1 MINCS
6 EGFRQTTSLD
16 PRSDPIFH
24 IGPDKK
30 FIYERISY
38 MTDCPLNMYFQYMSN

>member
-6 EGFRQTTSLD
+6 EGFRQTPSLD
-16 PRSDPIFH
+16 PRSGPIFH

-30 FIYERISY
+30 HSFSLL
-38 MTDCPLNMYFQYMSN
+38 TDPL

>member
-24 IGPDKK
+24 IGPDKNLDK
-30 FIYERISY
+30 THVVF
-38 MTDCPLNMYFQYMSN
+38 